1 MFADANNKSL
11 ERKSCQVA
19 MYRALYKALKGNTLL
34 KILQFIAIA
43 SVLIAVLFLWV
54 FPYIDATFAEDPNLN
69 G

>member
-1 MFADANNKSL
+1 
-11 ERKSCQVA
+11 
-19 MYRALYKALKGNTLL
+19 MYRALYKALKGNTFL
-34 KILQFIAIA
+34 KILQLVAIA

>member
-1 MFADANNKSL
+1 
-11 ERKSCQVA
+11 

-34 KILQFIAIA
+34 KILQLVAIA
-43 SVLIAVLFLWV
+43 SVIIAVLFLWV